1 MTKPKSARPAA
12 LIAAV
17 CILLAAAAAAEA
29 RIVGPAEAR
38 TAAARLLEFENA
50 RPDLRLTPGV
60 FALGRVEPLLR
71 RGRPVAYLA
80 RLEPRG
86 FMILSDITEG
96 SPQVFVSYE
105 GDPDRMARI
114 PYLARLLDRL
124 DYAKVQLRYL
134 PASGPAA
141 AGRGAA
147 ESPDRE
153 AVNRNERRWEALG
166 RGEVAAARSADGSS
180 SAEVTPLLATKWN
193 QDTPFWNY
201 TPRVGGEPTPAG
213 CSAVAMAQ
221 VMNYWKHPAQG
232 QGSHSYT
239 WNGQTLSA
247 DFNHPYHWS
256 LMRDT
261 YYAGTYTAAQADAVA
276 RLCSDVGISIDMQYA
291 VDGSGSYIND
301 NDALTAFFK
310 YSPDAH
316 ETDRAEAGSWEAWF
330 EVIRREVEI
339 HQPVIMAI
347 YNRAEESGHAVVA
360 DGYRTSPSNQLHIN
374 MGWGGFAD
382 NYYSVDHIY
391 HFGDAEWD
399 YAVIGIHPIRIKLT
413 LKATEGG
420 TTVPSPGTYVYPYG
434 TTQIVRATAVP
445 ETHYAFTGWT
455 GDVSGTQNPVDI
467 VVDMEKTATANF
479 LRNIYAPLSASGQKI
494 LNRSFSQAEYINLI
508 TFEPNPDNVD
518 IKFHRLYE
526 VEGTKRTEIALLET
540 AVEFQHRGVLK
551 DKTYTYH
558 IVAVNSASREGA
570 PAVLVVQ

>member
-1 MTKPKSARPAA
+1 
-12 LIAAV
+12 
-17 CILLAAAAAAEA
+17 
-29 RIVGPAEAR
+29 
-38 TAAARLLEFENA
+38 
-50 RPDLRLTPGV
+50 
-60 FALGRVEPLLR
+60 
-71 RGRPVAYLA
+71 
-80 RLEPRG
+80 
-86 FMILSDITEG
+86 MILSDITEG

-124 DYAKVQLRYL
+124 DYAKVRLRYL
-134 PASGPAA
+134 PSSGPAA

-147 ESPDRE
+147 ASPDWE
-153 AVNRNERRWEALG
+153 AVNRNEGRWEALG
-166 RGEVAAARSADGSS
+166 RGEVAAALPAEGSPP
-180 SAEVTPLLATKWN
+180 AEATPLLSTKWN

-291 VDGSGSYIND
+291 VDGSGSFIND

-347 YNRAEESGHAVVA
+347 YNRAEGSGHAVVA

-391 HFGDAEWD
+391 
-399 YAVIGIHPIRIKLT
+399 IS
-413 LKATEGG
+413 ATPSG
-420 TTVPSPGTYVYPYG
+420 TTP
-434 TTQIVRATAVP
+434 
-445 ETHYAFTGWT
+445 
-455 GDVSGTQNPVDI
+455 
-467 VVDMEKTATANF
+467 
-479 LRNIYAPLSASGQKI
+479 
-494 LNRSFSQAEYINLI
+494 
-508 TFEPNPDNVD
+508 
-518 IKFHRLYE
+518 
-526 VEGTKRTEIALLET
+526 
-540 AVEFQHRGVLK
+540 
-551 DKTYTYH
+551 
-558 IVAVNSASREGA
+558 
-570 PAVLVVQ
+570 